1 MFTVIIWSGASGKSL
16 SKLKEANNLT
26 KREAL
31 AFLKGNMPAR
41 HYPIFRDGQYYS
53 AVYVG

>member
-1 MFTVIIWSGASGKSL
+1 MWQVIIWSGASGKSL
-16 SKLKEANNLT
+16 SKAKEGTFNT

-41 HYPIFRDGQYYS
+41 HFPIFKQGHYYS
-53 AVYVG
+53 AVLF